1 MAKKSR
7 LWDWFE
13 RFMHG
18 VTFFHIAGLA
28 LMLLGGHWGDKG
40 QYSGFGF
47 TFTVT
52 LSEIAGFIAFFRELL
67 KSWLTRRK
75 EARQGVADGP

>member
-28 LMLLGGHWGDKG
+28 LMLLGGHWGEKG

-47 TFTVT
+47 TFSVT
-52 LSEIAGFIAFFRELL
+52 LPEIAGFITFFRELV
-67 KSWLTRRK
+67 KSWLNRRK
-75 EARQGVADGP
+75 SKEAGDAP